1 MIWMQVIVKKT
12 LKEED
17 ILELILDKRKKESII
32 VIIHIKSV
40 AR

>member
-1 MIWMQVIVKKT
+1 MMRMQVIVKKT
-12 LKEED
+12 LTEED

-32 VIIHIKSV
+32 VIIHIKV

>member
-1 MIWMQVIVKKT
+1 MDASNRKK
-12 LKEED
+12 D
-17 ILELILDKRKKESII
+17 IDRRRHFGINTIDKIKKESII